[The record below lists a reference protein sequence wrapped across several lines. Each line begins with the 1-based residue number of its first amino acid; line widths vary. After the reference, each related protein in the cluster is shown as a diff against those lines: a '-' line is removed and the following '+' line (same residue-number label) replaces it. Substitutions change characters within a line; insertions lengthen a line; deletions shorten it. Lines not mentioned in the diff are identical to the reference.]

1 MKKISALLIL
11 IYSFTCLEFNLP
23 REKVIDIMGKAG
35 LVPAG

>member
-23 REKVIDIMGKAG
+23 REEVIDVMEKAR